1 MYGSSSVEGSVMTSA
16 ASFDRSVKIS
26 VHASA
31 TDEDVVDVFAPCFCD
46 ASFDAA
52 AVVMDGTAQA
62 SSARDD
68 PDSSSLLILDD
79 GLIITPLYYYALVD
93 MM

>member
-16 ASFDRSVKIS
+16 ASFDRSVKILA
-26 VHASA
+26 HASA
-31 TDEDVVDVFAPCFCD
+31 TDEDVVDVFAPCFCA

-52 AVVMDGTAQA
+52 VVMDETAQA

-68 PDSSSLLILDD
+68 PDSSSLIILDD
-79 GLIITPLYYYALVD
+79 GLIITPLCLLLSVIW
-93 MM
+93 